1 MTALLVEHCPALI
14 VAVPLAAAA
23 LNVLLGRGVLP
34 WLFASAVAWA
44 DFGLALV
51 LAARVRAE
59 TVVSYAL
66 GGFPPP
72 IGIEYQADALTAL
85 VVLLV
90 TGMAAVVFTT
100 SRASIVAEIQRGNQG
115 LVYTMLLLAL
125 AGLVGVSVT
134 GDAFNAFVFLEIA
147 SLSSYVLVAL
157 GGNRDRRAL
166 SAAYNYLIMGT
177 IGATFYVI
185 GLGFAYMMTGT
196 LNMAD
201 LAARLPWISESRTV
215 AVAFAFLVLGISLK
229 LALFPLHLWLPNAYA
244 YAPSVV
250 STFLAATSTKVAV
263 YLLLRFLFTVF
274 SLQFG
279 FEAFTLQ
286 AIFLPLA
293 VIGIVTASIVALFQ
307 DDVKRL
313 LAYSSVA
320 QIGYMIL
327 GIGLASTAGVRATV
341 LHIFNHGLMKGALF
355 MATTAVALRAGA
367 TTLPAFAGMGR
378 RMPLTM
384 AGFVAGALSLIGVP
398 LTVGFISKWYLVL
411 AALDQG
417 QWWVAILVVGASLV
431 AAAYVWRV
439 IEAAYFREPA
449 ANAPMREAPPL
460 LLAGLWILVLANVYL
475 GINAH
480 LTTALADRAAHILIG
495 DVR

>member
-1 MTALLVEHCPALI
+1 MTAFLAEHCPALI

-23 LNVLLGRGVLP
+23 VNVLLGRGALP
-34 WLFASAVAWA
+34 WLFASAAAWA
-44 DFGLALV
+44 SFGLALI
-51 LAARVRAE
+51 LAGRVGAE
-59 TVVSYAL
+59 SAVSYAL

-72 IGIEYQADALTAL
+72 IGIEIQVDALSAL
-85 VVLLV
+85 VTLLI
-90 TGMAAVVFTT
+90 TGVAAVVFSC
-100 SRASIVAEIQRGNQG
+100 SRASIVAEISARNQG
-115 LVYTMLLLAL
+115 LVYSMLLLAL
-125 AGLVGVSVT
+125 TGLVGVTVT
-134 GDAFNAFVFLEIA
+134 GDAFNAFVLLEIM
-147 SLSSYVLVAL
+147 SLASYVLVAL

-166 SAAYNYLIMGT
+166 SATYNYLIMGT

-185 GLGFAYMMTGT
+185 GLGLAYMVTGT

-201 LAARLPWISESRTV
+201 LAARLPWIAETRTV
-215 AVAFAFLVLGISLK
+215 AVAFAFIVVGIALK
-229 LALFPLHLWLPNAYA
+229 LALFPLHLWLPNAYT

-274 SLQFG
+274 GLQFS

-293 VIGIVTASIVALFQ
+293 VIGIITASIVALFQ
-307 DDVKRL
+307 NDVKRL
-313 LAYSSVA
+313 LAYSSLA
-320 QIGYMIL
+320 QIGYMVL

-341 LHIFNHGLMKGALF
+341 LHVFNHGLMKGALF
-355 MATTAVALRAGA
+355 MATTAVALRLGVS
-367 TTLPAFAGMGR
+367 TLPAFAGLGR

-384 AGFVAGALSLIGVP
+384 AGFVGGALSLVGVP

-417 QWWVAILVVGASLV
+417 QWWIAILIVGASLI

-439 IEAAYFREPA
+439 IEVAYFHAPDTA
-449 ANAPMREAPPL
+449 ATPREAPPL
-460 LLAGLWILVLANVYL
+460 LLAGLWVLVLANVYL

-480 LTTALADRAAHILIG
+480 LTTAFADRAAQLLIG
-495 DVR
+495 DKP

>member
-1 MTALLVEHCPALI
+1 MTALLAAHCPVLI
-14 VAVPLAAAA
+14 VVLPLAAAA
-23 LNVLLGRGVLP
+23 LNVLLGRGMLP
-34 WLFASAVAWA
+34 WLFASTVAWA
-44 DFGLALV
+44 DFGLALM
-51 LAARVRAE
+51 LAARVRTE

-72 IGIEYQADALTAL
+72 IGIEYQIDALSAL

-90 TGMAAVVFTT
+90 TGVAAVVFTA
-100 SRASIVAEIQRGNQG
+100 SRASIEAEIETRNRG

-125 AGLVGVSVT
+125 SGFVGVSVT
-134 GDAFNAFVFLEIA
+134 GDAFNAFVWLEIM

-166 SAAYNYLIMGT
+166 SAAYNYLVMGT

-201 LAARLPWISESRTV
+201 LAARIPWIAESRTV
-215 AVAFAFLVLGISLK
+215 AVAFGFIVVGVALK

-274 SLQFG
+274 GLQFG

-293 VIGIVTASIVALFQ
+293 VIGIVTASFVALFQ

-313 LAYSSVA
+313 LAYSSLA

-355 MATTAVALRAGA
+355 MATSAVALRVGA
-367 TTLPAFAGMGR
+367 TTLPAFAGLGR

-384 AGFVAGALSLIGVP
+384 AGFVGGAVSLVGMP
-398 LTVGFISKWYLVL
+398 LTVGFTSKWYLVL

-417 QWWVAILVVGASLV
+417 QWWVALLVAGASLV
-431 AAAYVWRV
+431 ALAYVWRV
-439 IEAAYFREPA
+439 IEAAYFRVPETS
-449 ANAPMREAPPL
+449 APRCEAPPL
-460 LLAGLWILVLANVYL
+460 LLAGLWLLVLANIYL

-480 LTTALADRAAHILIG
+480 LTTALADRAAHMLIG
-495 DVR
+495 EEP

>member
-1 MTALLVEHCPALI
+1 MTALLAAHCPVLI
-14 VAVPLAAAA
+14 VVLPLAAAA
-23 LNVLLGRGVLP
+23 LNVLLGRGMLP
-34 WLFASAVAWA
+34 WLFASTVAWA
-44 DFGLALV
+44 DFGLALM
-51 LAARVRAE
+51 LAARVRTE

-72 IGIEYQADALTAL
+72 IGIEYQIDALSAL

-90 TGMAAVVFTT
+90 TGVAAVVFTA
-100 SRASIVAEIQRGNQG
+100 SRASIEAEIETRNRG

-125 AGLVGVSVT
+125 SGFVGVSVT
-134 GDAFNAFVFLEIA
+134 GDAFNAFVWLEIM

-166 SAAYNYLIMGT
+166 SAAYNYLVMGT

-201 LAARLPWISESRTV
+201 LAARIPWIAESRTV
-215 AVAFAFLVLGISLK
+215 AVAFGFIVVGVALK

-274 SLQFG
+274 GLQFG

-293 VIGIVTASIVALFQ
+293 VIGIVTASFVALFQ

-313 LAYSSVA
+313 LAYSSLA

-355 MATTAVALRAGA
+355 MATSAVALRVGA
-367 TTLPAFAGMGR
+367 TTLPAFAGLGR
-378 RMPLTM
+378 RMPLT
-384 AGFVAGALSLIGVP
+384 
-398 LTVGFISKWYLVL
+398 VGFTSKWYLVL

-417 QWWVAILVVGASLV
+417 QWWVALLVAGASLV
-431 AAAYVWRV
+431 ALAYVWRV
-439 IEAAYFREPA
+439 IEAAYFRVPETS
-449 ANAPMREAPPL
+449 APRCEAPPL
-460 LLAGLWILVLANVYL
+460 LLAGLWLLVLANIYL

-480 LTTALADRAAHILIG
+480 LTTALADRAAHMLIG
-495 DVR
+495 EEP